1 MDILRRNTDYALRLL
16 LGLAKRSDGI
26 AVATRALATEQDVPY
41 QLACNLMQQLHAA
54 KLVHSCMGPKGGFRL
69 GGDPDAISLLD
80 VVRVVQGPL
89 SMNRCL
95 LKDACCPRREGC
107 PVRAKIGELQSRMD
121 EYLGSVTLAELLRTK
136 EGITDRADKAA
147 GRTK

>member
-16 LGLAKRSDGI
+16 VGLTKRGGGT
-26 AVATRALATEQDVPY
+26 AVATRVLAKEQDVPY
-41 QLACNLMQQLHAA
+41 QLACKLMQQLHAA
-54 KLVHSCMGPKGGFRL
+54 KLVQSCMGPKGGFRL

-80 VVRVVQGPL
+80 VVRVIQGPL
-89 SMNRCL
+89 SLNRCL
-95 LKDACCPRREGC
+95 LNDACCPRKEGC
-107 PVRAKIGELQSRMD
+107 PVRARMGELQGRMD

-136 EGITDRADKAA
+136 EGVADKADGAA